1 MKILRAIPVVLLAC
15 GAAGLAGCS
24 GITLGKRPVPNKDGE
39 VLEKLEAEK
48 PANEKL
54 PEIVSLPAPAPVPV
68 FTPAPPPP
76 PAPVVATTA
85 FAASK
90 PPATVKAAYDEPIP
104 APHPHAK
111 PKAKGSTGKISGQAA
126 PGVHAKTY
134 TVQRGDTLQKIS
146 QKLYGTTKNW
156 QKIFDANKSKLKKPD
171 MIVVGM
177 VLQIP

>member
-1 MKILRAIPVVLLAC
+1 MNILRAIPIVLLAC
-15 GAAGLAGCS
+15 GVGGLSGCT

-39 VLEKLEAEK
+39 VMEKLEADK

-54 PEIVSLPAPAPVPV
+54 PEIVSLPAPAPAPI
-68 FTPAPPPP
+68 FAPAPPPP
-76 PAPVVATTA
+76 VAPTAT
-85 FAASK
+85 FAASR
-90 PPATVKAAYDEPIP
+90 PATTVKASFDEPIA
-104 APHPHAK
+104 APAK
-111 PKAKGSTGKISGQAA
+111 PRAPKGGHVGGQHATA
-126 PGVHAKTY
+126 SVHAKTY

-146 QKLYGTTKNW
+146 QKIYGTTKNW